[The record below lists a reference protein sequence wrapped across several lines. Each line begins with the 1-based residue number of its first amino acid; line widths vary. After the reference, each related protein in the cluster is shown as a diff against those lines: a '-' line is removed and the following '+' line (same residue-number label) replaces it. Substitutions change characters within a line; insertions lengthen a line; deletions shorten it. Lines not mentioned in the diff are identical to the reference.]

1 MLGLLASG
9 LEAGGGA
16 GICSPEPR
24 ADVATHWLPGGLGS
38 GRFFD
43 PKESEGHL
51 FQELFVC
58 LPQKENERWCFLLF
72 YTMTPRGMC
81 CFFPGLAT
89 FCSNFL
95 TELAFGGK
103 NIPCFPRVNG
113 ACAPTWNPPEGLLSR
128 ESLEWP

>member
-1 MLGLLASG
+1 M
-9 LEAGGGA
+9 
-16 GICSPEPR
+16 
-24 ADVATHWLPGGLGS
+24 
-38 GRFFD
+38 F
-43 PKESEGHL
+43 
-51 FQELFVC
+51 

-113 ACAPTWNPPEGLLSR
+113 ACAPTWNPSPWSGHRVEDWVYQFEFLKVDSPSKCPKR
-128 ESLEWP
+128 LEVCLFVEK